1 MNNLRYCKDC
11 QDYKP
16 RDGYTQHMAQHNI
29 GNPAIEHKQYTGQLE
44 KSNEDYMICVL
55 HQKKAPCPIKTCKYV
70 PFGMIRKS
78 RLMEFIKNGV
88 WIGSDVYGKSLE
100 IPIDVEN
107 RTVIL
112 YGATIFLKA

>member
-1 MNNLRYCKDC
+1 
-11 QDYKP
+11 
-16 RDGYTQHMAQHNI
+16 
-29 GNPAIEHKQYTGQLE
+29 
-44 KSNEDYMICVL
+44 
-55 HQKKAPCPIKTCKYV
+55 
-70 PFGMIRKS
+70 
-78 RLMEFIKNGV
+78 MEFIKNGV